1 MTTTQIRTLKFKPCS
16 LILILLVVD
25 LSLSQPQLL
34 FVMHQIISTSFFWA
48 THWIGYM
55 FLFIYISYKFL
66 LPVCPGVSHSSF
78 IWGSPMQFRCLDSSI
93 YATIWCSRH
102 YHQWNWFLPASNKK
116 QSSSISQKSETVQ
129 WLSCSML
136 SLTVT
141 VTGHGNVEV
150 LRMVNGKGGI
160 NSLKIWDKLNTFY
173 ETGWCVSASKHFAFP
188 RTWLVISELSKY
200 GVYLSKACDG
210 NKQSTSAGQQ
220 LDVY

>member
-55 FLFIYISYKFL
+55 FLFIYISYKFCCRS
-66 LPVCPGVSHSSF
+66 VQESVIHHSSEVPQCNPGAWTQAYMRQYDAVG
-78 IWGSPMQFRCLDSSI
+78 IIINGIDSCQQ
-93 YATIWCSRH
+93 ATRNNH
-102 YHQWNWFLPASNKK
+102 HQS
-116 QSSSISQKSETVQ
+116 VQ

-136 SLTVT
+136 SLT

-173 ETGWCVSASKHFAFP
+173 KTGWCVSASKHFAFP
-188 RTWLVISELSKY
+188 RTWLVISELSKH

-210 NKQSTSAGQQ
+210 NKQSTSAWQQ